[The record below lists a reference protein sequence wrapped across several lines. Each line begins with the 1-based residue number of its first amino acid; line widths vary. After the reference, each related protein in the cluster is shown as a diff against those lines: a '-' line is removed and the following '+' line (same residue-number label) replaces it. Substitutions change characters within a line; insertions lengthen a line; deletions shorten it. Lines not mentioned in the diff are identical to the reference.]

1 MKYGICYCY
10 WSRDWEGTDYPVKIE
25 RARKCGFD
33 VLEIFFGRVL
43 TMQQKEID
51 NILAACRANDI
62 EMYCVGG
69 FGREQDLS
77 QSDPEGRKIAVEKA
91 KELIRAISRIGA
103 KNLSGINYCA
113 WCNFDKPINK
123 QERMEN
129 AAKALCEVGAF
140 AADYG
145 VSWNMEVVNRF
156 ETYMLNTAKEGRA
169 LADAAGS
176 RQINLL
182 LDTFHGMVEED
193 DLAAAIITAGDRLG
207 HYHVGSNNRNLPHAG
222 GFLPWAEIGR
232 ALRKIGYNKCVS
244 FEPLVHTGGTVA
256 EEGGSVWRPM
266 LPQNATDEML
276 DRMLMESLRFIKQNF
291 EA

>member
-10 WSRDWEGTDYPVKIE
+10 WSRDWEGTDYPDKIE

-51 NILAACRANDI
+51 NILAACRANDV

-77 QSDPEGRKIAVEKA
+77 SIDPAEQKIAVEKA

-103 KNLSGINYCA
+103 RNLSGINYCA
-113 WCNFDKPINK
+113 WCNFDKPLNK
-123 QERMEN
+123 EERLKS
-129 AAKALCEVGAF
+129 AAKALEQVGLF

-156 ETYMLNTAKEGRA
+156 ESYLLNTAKEGRA
-169 LADAAGS
+169 LADAANS
-176 RQINLL
+176 PQINLL
-182 LDTFHGMVEED
+182 LDTFHGMMEED
-193 DLAAAIITAGDRLG
+193 DLPQAIITAGDKLG
-207 HYHVGSNNRNLPHAG
+207 HYHVGSNNRNLPHTG
-222 GFLPWAEIGR
+222 GFFALGR
-232 ALRKIGYNKCVS
+232 
-244 FEPLVHTGGTVA
+244 
-256 EEGGSVWRPM
+256 
-266 LPQNATDEML
+266 
-276 DRMLMESLRFIKQNF
+276 DRQGFAGDRLQQMRIF
-291 EA
+291 

>member
-10 WSRDWEGTDYPVKIE
+10 WSRDWEGTDYPDKIE

-43 TMQQKEID
+43 TMRQKEID

-77 QSDPEGRKIAVEKA
+77 SPDPAMQKVAVEKA
-91 KELIRAISRIGA
+91 KGLIRAISRIGA

-113 WCNFDKPINK
+113 WCNFDKPLNK
-123 QERMEN
+123 EERLKS
-129 AAKALCEVGAF
+129 AAKALREVGLF

-156 ETYMLNTAKEGRA
+156 ETYLLNTAKEGRA

-176 RQINLL
+176 PQINLL
-182 LDTFHGMVEED
+182 LDTFHGMLEED
-193 DLAAAIITAGDRLG
+193 DLAAAIITAGDKLG

-222 GFLPWAEIGR
+222 GFLPWDKIGSALREIG
-232 ALRKIGYNKCVS
+232 YDKCVS

-266 LPQNATDEML
+266 LPENVSDAAL
-276 DRMLMESLRFIKQNF
+276 DSMLMESLAFVKQNF